1 MQLRDYQTGAVE
13 QVKQILQQPDTNP
26 VLVVATGGGKTVMMG
41 HLTQHLQNNCY
52 QAAIAHRRELVSQ
65 IALAYAKFGIP
76 HRIVGPST
84 TVQEARRA
92 QLEELGKS
100 FVDQNARVG
109 VCSVDTLVAR
119 DMAGDT
125 WARSVA
131 VAHLD
136 EFHHCFPSGTLI
148 DGRAIS
154 SLRVGDTVTAF
165 DEKTGEFHSKPV
177 THVFKHDAPKHM
189 VRITTAHHVLE
200 STMCHPYWTQ
210 RGWVKAGELTDDD
223 YLYALPNGVRA
234 EEIQHSIPLAER
246 GSGVLREQPLRVCV
260 PGREPHLDAC
270 AIPRGN
276 VPGVWQELH
285 RDRLAAHAVEARGDS
300 VLRHRLLEGV
310 QISPV
315 VGDDGANESQI
326 RFRADEGEQ
335 SDDAGRRAAE
345 NDRQRQGSKVQD
357 SGRQR
362 SAADE
367 GRVSVDGDVR
377 AARVFGAVR
386 LSDGAPRPNTL
397 QDRLRA
403 PLPEN
408 SHRGGRALAQLT
420 GSPSVGRSQ
429 GCETHRCRVESVEV
443 YESADSRTAFDG
455 FVYNIEVAD
464 LHTYTVDGVVV
475 HNCLREN
482 KWGKSLAAFPN
493 LKHAVGYTATPR
505 RADRKGLG
513 KNAQGIATHMVEGP
527 PMWQLI
533 QDGYLTPYKLI
544 TGNVTDLDLSTVSVA
559 ASGDY
564 NPQKLRGA
572 MKRSRQIVGD
582 AVSVYRQYCDG
593 RKAVLFACDVEDAVR
608 YAEAFNAAGYP
619 SAVVTAETKEDVRR
633 DTMRRFRTG
642 ELMVLM
648 NVDLFGEGFD
658 LPAIECVLMCRPTKS
673 LPLYQQQFG
682 RALRLMVDKQLLY
695 RWHEFTPGERRA
707 HIAASAKP
715 HAYIIDLVRNWAEPA
730 VGGLPDARGRVWS
743 LDGAE
748 ARSKGPSDVPPVRAC
763 TNPEPV
769 DASGMLCTGVYERFL
784 TACPFCGYAPA
795 PAGRTIE
802 HVDGDVVLLDEE
814 TLRQLRGEYLAAH
827 TTPSYGGPHAA
838 ALYARHRERHEA
850 LTDLQR
856 VIEWWGPCYEIEQG
870 RRLSDRE
877 QQKAFFLVF
886 GITTL
891 EALALKRA
899 DAEALRKKVL
909 DWMELKGFTIPA

>member
-92 QLEELGKS
+92 QLEELGRS

-119 DMAGDT
+119 DMAGDA

-136 EFHHCFPSGTLI
+136 EFHHC
-148 DGRAIS
+148 
-154 SLRVGDTVTAF
+154 LRD
-165 DEKTGEFHSKPV
+165 
-177 THVFKHDAPKHM
+177 
-189 VRITTAHHVLE
+189 
-200 STMCHPYWTQ
+200 
-210 RGWVKAGELTDDD
+210 
-223 YLYALPNGVRA
+223 
-234 EEIQHSIPLAER
+234 
-246 GSGVLREQPLRVCV
+246 
-260 PGREPHLDAC
+260 
-270 AIPRGN
+270 
-276 VPGVWQELH
+276 
-285 RDRLAAHAVEARGDS
+285 
-300 VLRHRLLEGV
+300 
-310 QISPV
+310 
-315 VGDDGANESQI
+315 
-326 RFRADEGEQ
+326 
-335 SDDAGRRAAE
+335 
-345 NDRQRQGSKVQD
+345 
-357 SGRQR
+357 
-362 SAADE
+362 
-367 GRVSVDGDVR
+367 
-377 AARVFGAVR
+377 
-386 LSDGAPRPNTL
+386 
-397 QDRLRA
+397 
-403 PLPEN
+403 
-408 SHRGGRALAQLT
+408 
-420 GSPSVGRSQ
+420 
-429 GCETHRCRVESVEV
+429 
-443 YESADSRTAFDG
+443 
-455 FVYNIEVAD
+455 
-464 LHTYTVDGVVV
+464 
-475 HNCLREN
+475 N
-482 KWGKSLAAFPN
+482 KWGKSLDAFPN
-493 LKHAVGYTATPR
+493 LKHAIGYTATPR

-513 KNAQGIATHMVEGP
+513 KHAQGIATHMVEGP

-572 MKRSRQIVGD
+572 MKKSRQIVGD

-608 YAEAFNAAGYP
+608 YCDAFNAAGYP
-619 SAVVTAETKEDVRR
+619 SAVVTAETKEEVRR

-642 ELMVLM
+642 ELKVLM

-658 LPAIECVLMCRPTKS
+658 LPAIEAVIMCRPTKS

-682 RALRLMVDKQLLY
+682 RALRLMVDKSLLY
-695 RWHEFTPGERRA
+695 RWHEFTPAERHA

-715 HAYIIDLVRNWAEPA
+715 FAYIIDLVRNWAEPA

-748 ARSKGPSDVPPVRAC
+748 ARSKGPTDVPPVRAC

-769 DASGMLCTGVYERFL
+769 DESGMLCTGVYERFL
-784 TACPFCGYAPA
+784 TACPFCGYEPKA
-795 PAGRTIE
+795 AGRAIE
-802 HVDGDVVLLDEE
+802 QVDGDVVLLDEE
-814 TLRQLRGEYLAAH
+814 TLRHLRGEYLAAH

-838 ALYARHRERHEA
+838 ALYARHRERHAA

-877 QQKAFFLVF
+877 QQKAFYLVF

-891 EALALKRA
+891 EALSLRRA